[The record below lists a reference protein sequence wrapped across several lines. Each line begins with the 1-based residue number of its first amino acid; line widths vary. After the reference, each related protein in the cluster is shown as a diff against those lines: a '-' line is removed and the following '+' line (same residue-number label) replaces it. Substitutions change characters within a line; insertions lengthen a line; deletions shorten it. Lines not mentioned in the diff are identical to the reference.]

1 MQDADKMSGE
11 DRVYRDYI
19 LSAELF
25 CKPKIPLKKKQLFAL
40 KNNRTTPETQKF
52 IQGSLKHYAAQSNP
66 EKKEYMICDPFI

>member
-25 CKPKIPLKKKQLFAL
+25 CKPKIPLKKK
-40 KNNRTTPETQKF
+40 
-52 IQGSLKHYAAQSNP
+52 
-66 EKKEYMICDPFI
+66 